1 MTRSTRPS
9 STLPTLPALARATR
23 PRRPVRSLAAGTL
36 AVGVAATLAACST
49 STDPG
54 ADGADDDSAPSAS
67 AEGWTWTSS
76 GYGTTYALDEA
87 PDSLVVDGYT
97 AAALWDYGVRPA
109 GVFGYGFSDA
119 GALSIG
125 DARVD
130 EMEVVG
136 TDAELNLEK
145 LLALEPDL
153 VIGFGNE
160 DGTAWTWWDDKVT
173 TEATA
178 VAPFVG
184 MKFSGR
190 PVVEVIED
198 YASLAE
204 SLGGDV
210 DSTEVTEAKAVFDEQ
225 LDTLRGIAAE
235 KPLTILPLNGAEGL
249 WVGQK
254 NLGQLAL
261 LEELGFTIGGPQ
273 DQEGWAELSWE
284 RVPDHPA
291 DVVLSYTGSDE
302 AMASNPVYAGL
313 PAVQAG
319 QVVGWD
325 DKRPFTYASYVEW
338 FDELIAVLDGAEVV
352 SGVPTS

>member
-1 MTRSTRPS
+1 MTRTTRPS
-9 STLPTLPALARATR
+9 STLPTAARPTLH
-23 PRRPVRSLAAGTL
+23 RRPVRSLAAGAL
-36 AVGVAATLAACST
+36 AVGLAVTLAACSAGT
-49 STDPG
+49 EPGTDDAADDAA
-54 ADGADDDSAPSAS
+54 ADGWS
-67 AEGWTWTSS
+67 WTSS
-76 GYGTTYALDEA
+76 GYGTTYTLDEA

-125 DARVD
+125 TAQVD

-136 TDAELNLEK
+136 ADAELNLEK

-160 DGTAWTWWDDKVT
+160 DGTAWTWWDDTVT
-173 TEATA
+173 EEATA

-184 MKFSGR
+184 MRFSGR

-204 SLGGDV
+204 ALGGDV
-210 DSTEVTEAKAVFDEQ
+210 GSPEVTEAKAAFDER

-235 KPLTILPLNGAEGL
+235 KPLTILPLNGAEQL

-302 AMASNPVYAGL
+302 AMAANPVYAGL

>member
-1 MTRSTRPS
+1 MTRTTRPS
-9 STLPTLPALARATR
+9 STLPGPPRARRRPARA
-23 PRRPVRSLAAGTL
+23 VA
-36 AVGVAATLAACST
+36 AATLALGLTAVVAACSPG
-49 STDPG
+49 TDAG
-54 ADGADDDSAPSAS
+54 SDGAGDDQPSAS
-67 AEGWTWTSS
+67 ADGWSWTSS
-76 GYGTTYALDEA
+76 GHGTTYELDEA
-87 PDSLVVDGYT
+87 PDRLVVDGYS
-97 AAALWDYGVRPA
+97 AAALWDYGVRPD
-109 GVFGYGFSDA
+109 GVFGYGFSDT

-125 DARVD
+125 NAQVD

-145 LLALEPDL
+145 LLALDPDL
-153 VIGFGNE
+153 VIGFGTE
-160 DGTAWTWWDDKVT
+160 DGTAWRWWDEKIT
-173 TEATA
+173 EEATA

-204 SLGGDV
+204 ALGGDA
-210 DSTEVTEAKAVFDEQ
+210 DTPEVAEARAAFDER
-225 LDTLRGIAAE
+225 LDTLRAIAAE
-235 KPLTILPLNGAEGL
+235 KPLTILPLNGAEEL
-249 WVGQK
+249 WVGQRT
-254 NLGQLAL
+254 LGQLAL

-273 DQEGWAELSWE
+273 DQQAWAELSWE
-284 RVPDHPA
+284 RVPDYPA

-302 AMASNPVYAGL
+302 AMAANPVYAGL

-325 DKRPFTYASYVEW
+325 DKRPFTWASYVEW

-352 SGVPTS
+352 SGPPAS

>member
-1 MTRSTRPS
+1 MTRTTRPS
-9 STLPTLPALARATR
+9 STLPTAARPTR
-23 PRRPVRSLAAGTL
+23 HRRPVRSLAAGAL
-36 AVGVAATLAACST
+36 AVGLAATLAACSAGT
-49 STDPG
+49 EPG
-54 ADGADDDSAPSAS
+54 TDGADPSA
-67 AEGWTWTSS
+67 AADGWSWTSS

-125 DARVD
+125 NARVD

-136 TDAELNLEK
+136 ADAELNLEK

-160 DGTAWTWWDDKVT
+160 DGTAWTWWDDTVT
-173 TEATA
+173 EEATA

-184 MKFSGR
+184 MRFSGR

-204 SLGGDV
+204 ALGGDV
-210 DSTEVTEAKAVFDEQ
+210 DSPEVAEAKAAFDER

-235 KPLTILPLNGAEGL
+235 KPLTILPLNGAEQL

-291 DVVLSYTGSDE
+291 DLVLSYTGSDE
-302 AMASNPVYAGL
+302 AMAANPVYAGL

-352 SGVPTS
+352 SGAPTS

>member
-1 MTRSTRPS
+1 MTRSTCPS
-9 STLPTLPALARATR
+9 STLPTPAREAR
-23 PRRPVRSLAAGTL
+23 PRRAVRPLAAGTI
-36 AVGVAATLAACST
+36 AVGLAATLAACST
-49 STDPG
+49 ATDPG
-54 ADGADDDSAPSAS
+54 ADGAAPSAA

-87 PDSLVVDGYT
+87 PDSVVVDGYT

-109 GVFGYGFSDA
+109 GVFGYGFSDT

-125 DARVD
+125 NAQVD

-136 TDAELNLEK
+136 ADAELNLEK

-184 MKFSGR
+184 MRFSGR

-210 DSTEVTEAKAVFDEQ
+210 DSPEVTEAKAAFDER
-225 LDTLRGIAAE
+225 LDTLRGVAAE
-235 KPLTILPLNGAEGL
+235 KPLTILPLNGAEQL

-284 RVPDHPA
+284 RVPEHPA

-302 AMASNPVYAGL
+302 AMAANPVYAAL

-352 SGVPTS
+352 SGPPAS

>member
-1 MTRSTRPS
+1 
-9 STLPTLPALARATR
+9 
-23 PRRPVRSLAAGTL
+23 
-36 AVGVAATLAACST
+36 
-49 STDPG
+49 
-54 ADGADDDSAPSAS
+54 
-67 AEGWTWTSS
+67 
-76 GYGTTYALDEA
+76 
-87 PDSLVVDGYT
+87 
-97 AAALWDYGVRPA
+97 
-109 GVFGYGFSDA
+109 
-119 GALSIG
+119 
-125 DARVD
+125 
-130 EMEVVG
+130 
-136 TDAELNLEK
+136 
-145 LLALEPDL
+145 

-198 YASLAE
+198 YASLAQ

-210 DSTEVTEAKAVFDEQ
+210 DSPEVTEAKAAFDDR

-235 KPLTILPLNGAEGL
+235 KPLTILPLNGAEQL

-302 AMASNPVYAGL
+302 AMAANPVYAEL
-313 PAVQAG
+313 PAVRAG

-352 SGVPTS
+352 SGPPAS

>member
-1 MTRSTRPS
+1 MTRTTRPS
-9 STLPTLPALARATR
+9 STLPGTT
-23 PRRPVRSLAAGTL
+23 RPVRSLAAGTL
-36 AVGVAATLAACST
+36 AVGLAATLAACST
-49 STDPG
+49 GTDPG
-54 ADGADDDSAPSAS
+54 AGADDDAQPAAS
-67 AEGWTWTSS
+67 ADGWSWTSS
-76 GYGTTYALDEA
+76 GYGTTYELDAA
-87 PDSLVVDGYT
+87 PDSVVVDGYS

-125 DARVD
+125 NAQVD

-136 TDAELNLEK
+136 ADAELSLEK

-173 TEATA
+173 EEATA

-184 MKFSGR
+184 MKFAGR

-204 SLGGDV
+204 ALGGDV
-210 DSTEVTEAKAVFDEQ
+210 DSPEVTEARAAFDER

-235 KPLTILPLNGAEGL
+235 KPLTILPLNGAEEL

-254 NLGQLAL
+254 TLGQLAL

-273 DQEGWAELSWE
+273 DQEAWAELSWE
-284 RVPDHPA
+284 RVPDYPA
-291 DVVLSYTGSDE
+291 DVVLSLHGLRRGDGREPGLRGAARGAGGSGRRLGRQ
-302 AMASNPVYAGL
+302 APVHVREPTSSGS
-313 PAVQAG
+313 
-319 QVVGWD
+319 
-325 DKRPFTYASYVEW
+325 TS
-338 FDELIAVLDGAEVV
+338 LIAVLDGAEVV
-352 SGVPTS
+352 SGTPAS

>member
-1 MTRSTRPS
+1 MTRTTRPS
-9 STLPTLPALARATR
+9 SALPGTAR
-23 PRRPVRSLAAGTL
+23 RRPLRTARDLAAGTL
-36 AVGVAATLAACST
+36 AVGLAATLAACST
-49 STDPG
+49 GTDPG
-54 ADGADDDSAPSAS
+54 ADETAPSAA
-67 AEGWTWTSS
+67 AEGWSWTSS
-76 GYGTTYALDEA
+76 GYGTTYELDEA
-87 PDSLVVDGYT
+87 PDSVVVDGYS

-109 GVFGYGFSDA
+109 GVFGYGFSEA

-125 DARVD
+125 NAQVD

-136 TDAELNLEK
+136 ADAEFNLEK

-160 DGTAWTWWDDKVT
+160 DGTAWTWWEDKVT
-173 TEATA
+173 EEATA

-184 MKFSGR
+184 MKFAGR

-204 SLGGDV
+204 ALGGDV
-210 DSTEVTEAKAVFDEQ
+210 ESPEVTEAKAAFDER

-235 KPLTILPLNGAEGL
+235 KPLTILPLNGAEEL

-273 DQEGWAELSWE
+273 DQEAWAELSWE
-284 RVPDHPA
+284 RVPDYPA

-302 AMASNPVYAGL
+302 AMAANPVYAGL

-352 SGVPTS
+352 SGTPAS

>member
-1 MTRSTRPS
+1 MTRTTRPS
-9 STLPTLPALARATR
+9 STLPGVTR
-23 PRRPVRSLAAGTL
+23 PVRRPVRPLAAGTL
-36 AVGVAATLAACST
+36 AVGLAATLAACST
-49 STDPG
+49 GTDPG
-54 ADGADDDSAPSAS
+54 ADDDAQPAAS
-67 AEGWTWTSS
+67 ADGWSWTSS
-76 GYGTTYALDEA
+76 GYGTTYELDAA
-87 PDSLVVDGYT
+87 PDSVVVDGYS

-125 DARVD
+125 NAQVD

-136 TDAELNLEK
+136 ADAELSLEK

-153 VIGFGNE
+153 VVGFGNE

-173 TEATA
+173 EEATA

-184 MKFSGR
+184 MKFAGR

-204 SLGGDV
+204 ALGGDV
-210 DSTEVTEAKAVFDEQ
+210 DSPEVTEARAAFDER
-225 LDTLRGIAAE
+225 LDILRGIAAE
-235 KPLTILPLNGAEGL
+235 KPLTILPLNGAEEL

-254 NLGQLAL
+254 TLGQLAL

-273 DQEGWAELSWE
+273 DQEAWAELSWE
-284 RVPDHPA
+284 RVPDYPA

-302 AMASNPVYAGL
+302 AMAANPVYAGL

-338 FDELIAVLDGAEVV
+338 FDELIAVLDGADVV
-352 SGVPTS
+352 SGAPAS

>member
-1 MTRSTRPS
+1 MTRSTCPS
-9 STLPTLPALARATR
+9 STLPTPAREAR
-23 PRRPVRSLAAGTL
+23 PRRAVRPLAAGTI
-36 AVGVAATLAACST
+36 AVGLAATLAACST
-49 STDPG
+49 ATDPG
-54 ADGADDDSAPSAS
+54 ADGADDGAAPSAA

-87 PDSLVVDGYT
+87 PDSVVVDGYT

-109 GVFGYGFSDA
+109 GVFGYGFSDT
-119 GALSIG
+119 GALSI
-125 DARVD
+125 
-130 EMEVVG
+130 
-136 TDAELNLEK
+136 
-145 LLALEPDL
+145 
-153 VIGFGNE
+153 GNE

-210 DSTEVTEAKAVFDEQ
+210 DSPEVTEVKAAFDER

-235 KPLTILPLNGAEGL
+235 KPLTILPLNGAEQL

-284 RVPDHPA
+284 RVPEHPA

-302 AMASNPVYAGL
+302 AMAANPVYAGL

-352 SGVPTS
+352 SGPPAS